1 MGRHSVISVDEQTH
15 GASEQFCAVHGSSF
29 VLHPRSSRAQVF
41 SDISTKRRM
50 KGMASPAEDRPIFG
64 HCNTVMSLESHVSD
78 SC

>member
-1 MGRHSVISVDEQTH
+1 MRRHSVISVDEQTH
-15 GASEQFCAVHGSSF
+15 GASEQFCAVHG
-29 VLHPRSSRAQVF
+29 HPRSSRAQVF

-50 KGMASPAEDRPIFG
+50 KGMASPAEDRPILG